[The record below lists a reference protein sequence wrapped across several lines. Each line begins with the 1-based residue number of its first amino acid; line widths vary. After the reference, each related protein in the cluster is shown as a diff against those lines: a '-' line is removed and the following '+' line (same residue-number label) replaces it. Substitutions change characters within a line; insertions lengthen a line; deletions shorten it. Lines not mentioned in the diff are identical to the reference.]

1 MKVGI
6 IGYGFVGKALAD
18 GIHENV
24 ELKLIDPLLKTN
36 IKDLITFKPE
46 IVFICVPTPMN
57 SDGTQD
63 VSILESVISDIKN
76 TNIKD
81 LLVVLKSTVLP
92 SYICKISEK
101 LHNLVINPEFL
112 REKYASEDFINS
124 ELMLFGGKK
133 IYTEKVSKFY
143 KDHTMCKNQN
153 HILVDLISASLIKYT
168 INSFLA
174 TKVIFFNEINNIFNN
189 SGSKESWTNFT
200 NAIASDK
207 RIGESHM
214 QVPGHD
220 QRYGFGGAC
229 FPKDTLAF
237 VEYSK
242 SIGSE
247 FKLLNEVILL
257 NNKIR
262 EEYNDLTDREISQN
276 ISFNKK
282 IEE

>member
-24 ELKLIDPLLKTN
+24 EIKLIDPLLNTN

-81 LLVVLKSTVLP
+81 LLVVLKSTLLP
-92 SYICKISEK
+92 SYITKISEK

-124 ELMLFGGKK
+124 ELMLFGGKE

-143 KDHTMCKNQN
+143 KEHTRCKNQN
-153 HILVDLISASLIKYT
+153 HIFVDLISASLIKYT

-174 TKVIFFNEINNIFNN
+174 TKVIFFNEIKNIFNN
-189 SGSKESWTNFT
+189 SGSKESWNNFT

-220 QRYGFGGAC
+220 ERYGFGGAC
-229 FPKDTLAF
+229 FPKDTFAF

-262 EEYNDLTDREISQN
+262 EEYNELTDRELSQN
-276 ISFNKK
+276 ISFSKK
-282 IEE
+282 